1 MKAFPHQIEGVA
13 YALAR
18 DYTYLSWGMG
28 SGKTFAG
35 VMIAMDA
42 RVVVVVCPQSVGPA
56 WVRHFT
62 ELDPEREVVEAFSG
76 DSAKR
81 AAAIVAGGRGGRRLA
96 VIVNYDSVW
105 RPAIAKAIETKPI
118 ECVICDEA
126 QRIKSPGAK
135 ASRYLH
141 RLAKKFPRARRL
153 CLSGTP
159 LPNNPLDAYGQ
170 WRFLDDQVFGTSFAV
185 FRSRYAIPHPKFPQG
200 NIGYRNQEELAAK
213 MAECSHTVST
223 DAVLSLP
230 PEQHV
235 TVEVPLSAKETK
247 FYREMAERFVAE
259 IAGGGLV
266 TAANAMV
273 KLLRLQQA
281 CSGHTAVKHDDGRV
295 EKFLLDDHDGS
306 GRTSKGRALAD
317 WLADVPEREPV
328 VVFSKFREDLEQT
341 RLAASS
347 AGRPCFALAGGVN
360 ELAEWQAATGG
371 EVLAVQ
377 LQSGGVGVDLS
388 RASIAAYMSIGHSL
402 GEYEQSLART
412 RRYGQKGDR
421 CLYYHFVATSPAGIR
436 GSGSRGANQTA
447 DALVYNALTAKEK
460 VVDCVFDLVVAANP
474 GGAKHARA
482 EKAGE

>member
-1 MKAFPHQIEGVA
+1 MKAFPHQSEGIA
-13 YALAR
+13 FALAR
-18 DYTYLSWGMG
+18 DYAYLNWGMG

-35 VMIAMDA
+35 VMIARDA
-42 RVVVVVCPQSVGPA
+42 RVVMVVCPQSVGPA
-56 WVRHFT
+56 WVRHF
-62 ELDPEREVVEAFSG
+62 ERLDPDREIVEAFTG
-76 DSAKR
+76 DGAKR
-81 AAAIVAGGRGGRRLA
+81 AAAIAGAGRGGRLA

-105 RPAIAKAIETKPI
+105 RPAIAKAIETKMI

-126 QRIKSPGAK
+126 QRLKSPGAK

-141 RLAKKFPRARRL
+141 RLAKKFPQARRL

-159 LPNNPLDAYGQ
+159 LPNCPLDAYGQ
-170 WRFLDDQVFGTSFAV
+170 WRFLDETVFGTSFAT

-200 NIGYRNQEELAAK
+200 NIGFRNQDELAAK
-213 MAECSHTVST
+213 MAACSHTVST

-235 TVEVPLSAKETK
+235 TVEVQLSPREAK
-247 FYREMAERFVAE
+247 FYRDMADRFVAE
-259 IAGGGLV
+259 IKSGELV

-281 CSGHTAVKHDDGRV
+281 CSGHTAIKHDDGKV

-317 WLADVPEREPV
+317 WMEDVDPREPI

-347 AGRPCFALAGGVN
+347 AGRPCFSLAGGVN
-360 ELAEWQAATGG
+360 ELAGWQSATRG

-377 LQSGGVGVDLS
+377 LQSGGVGIDLS

-421 CLYYHFVATSPAGIR
+421 CLYYHFVGAFPPGVRSA
-436 GSGSRGANQTA
+436 GSRSVNTTA
-447 DALVYNALTAKEK
+447 DALVYRALTCKEQ
-460 VVDCVFDLVVAANP
+460 VIDSVFDMMIEAHP
-474 GGAKHARA
+474 EGAKHARA
-482 EKAGE
+482 S